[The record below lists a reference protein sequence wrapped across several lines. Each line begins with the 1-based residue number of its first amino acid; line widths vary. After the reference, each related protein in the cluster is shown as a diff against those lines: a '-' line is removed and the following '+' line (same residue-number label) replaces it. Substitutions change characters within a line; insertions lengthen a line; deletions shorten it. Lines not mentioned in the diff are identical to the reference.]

1 MNEYSL
7 RILYILNLK
16 EMTGYGL
23 SRKLYNSATGK
34 NISNG
39 ALIPVLNR
47 LINNNFIT
55 FNVRDGKKYYSLTDK
70 GKKYIENVLDLNDE
84 VRDQAI
90 FDAINREF
98 PYINVFTDI
107 DDYNVLK
114 ELIREIGHPIIEIIR
129 QSFYL
134 RKKGNEEEIDHIK
147 TMLEDIVK
155 YARERNSGK
164 YQGGYPAN
172 SHESQDNS

>member
-23 SRKLYNSATGK
+23 SKKLYNSATGK

-39 ALIPVLNR
+39 ALFPVLNR
-47 LINNNFIT
+47 LISNNFIT
-55 FNVRDGKKYYSLTDK
+55 FNINNGKKYYSLTEK
-70 GKKYIENVLDLNDE
+70 GKKYIENVFDLNEE

-90 FDAINREF
+90 FDAIGREF
-98 PYINVFTDI
+98 PYINVFTDV

-134 RKKGNEEEIDHIK
+134 RKKGDEDGINYIK
-147 TMLEDIVK
+147 TMLERILEE
-155 YARERNSGK
+155 ARERNSN
-164 YQGGYPAN
+164 AD
-172 SHESQDNS
+172 SHK

>member
-1 MNEYSL
+1 MNDYSL

-23 SRKLYNSATGK
+23 SKQLYNSATGK

-47 LINNNFIT
+47 LMADNFIT
-55 FNVRDGKKYYSLTDK
+55 FNIRNGKKYYSLTEK
-70 GKKYIENVLDLNDE
+70 GKKFVGNVLDLNEE

-90 FDAINREF
+90 FDAIDREF

-107 DDYNVLK
+107 EDYTVLK

-129 QSFYL
+129 QVKPLDSIRFS
-134 RKKGNEEEIDHIK
+134 GNW
-147 TMLEDIVK
+147 
-155 YARERNSGK
+155 G
-164 YQGGYPAN
+164 
-172 SHESQDNS
+172 

>member
-1 MNEYSL
+1 MNDYSL

-23 SRKLYNSATGK
+23 SKQLYNSATGK

-39 ALIPVLNR
+39 ALIPVLNH
-47 LINNNFIT
+47 LMADNFIT
-55 FNVRDGKKYYSLTDK
+55 FNMRNGKKYYSLTGK
-70 GKKYIENVLDLNDE
+70 GKKFVGNVLGLNEE

-90 FDAINREF
+90 FDAIDREF

-107 DDYNVLK
+107 EDYTVLK

-129 QSFYL
+129 QAFYL
-134 RKKGNEEEIDHIK
+134 RKKGDQAGIDNIRE
-147 TMLEDIVK
+147 MLENMIAEAK
-155 YARERNSGK
+155 ERSLREEK
-164 YQGGYPAN
+164 
-172 SHESQDNS
+172 

>member
-1 MNEYSL
+1 MNDYSL
-7 RILYILNLK
+7 RVLYILNLK

-23 SRKLYNSATGK
+23 SKQLYNSATGK

-47 LINNNFIT
+47 LMADNFIT
-55 FNVRDGKKYYSLTDK
+55 FNIRNGKKYYALTEK
-70 GKKYIENVLDLNDE
+70 GKKFVGNVLDLNEE

-90 FDAINREF
+90 FDAIDREF

-107 DDYNVLK
+107 DDYSVLK

-129 QSFYL
+129 QAFYL
-134 RKKGNEEEIDHIK
+134 RKKGDEEGIDMIK
-147 TMLEDIVK
+147 KNLENIIEE
-155 YARERNSGK
+155 AMERKNDKGK
-164 YQGGYPAN
+164 
-172 SHESQDNS
+172 

>member
-1 MNEYSL
+1 MNDYSL

-23 SRKLYNSATGK
+23 SKQLFNSATGK

-47 LINNNFIT
+47 LMADNFIT
-55 FNVRDGKKYYSLTDK
+55 FNIRKGKKYYLLTDK
-70 GKKYIENVLDLNDE
+70 GKKFVSNVLDLNEE

-90 FDAINREF
+90 FDAIDREF

-107 DDYNVLK
+107 GDYNVLK

-129 QSFYL
+129 QVFYL
-134 RKKGNEEEIDHIK
+134 RKNGDEEAIDNIK
-147 TMLEDIVK
+147 KMLQNVLDE
-155 YARERNSGK
+155 ARERNINK
-164 YQGGYPAN
+164 K
-172 SHESQDNS
+172 